1 MKTKMKW
8 EKPSEKMIEFFDRI
22 LPKSPN
28 VERKKMFGYPVGFTN
43 GNMFMGLH
51 SDGIILRL
59 GEVERESLI
68 RQYNARNFEPM
79 PGRKMRE
86 YVVVPGSLLSDIAS
100 LKTWCEKSY
109 GYASKLK
116 PKEKKA
122 KK

>member
-1 MKTKMKW
+1 MKW
-8 EKPSEKMIEFFDRI
+8 KKPSEKMIEFFDQV

-28 VERKKMFGYPVGFTN
+28 VERKKMFEYPVGFTN

-51 SDGIILRL
+51 SDGIILKL
-59 GEVERESLI
+59 GEGERESFI
-68 RQYNARNFEPM
+68 RKYNAEIFEPI

-86 YVVVPGSLLSDIAS
+86 YVVVPENLLADMTS

-109 GYASKLK
+109 LYASKLK